1 MNYFLVLFEIKQ
13 LDIVPVIMIM
23 YLLANDVISYLYLY
37 FIASYLC
44 DKLFP
49 VAPSYDYFFSST
61 RQ

>member
-49 VAPSYDYFFSST
+49 VAPK
-61 RQ
+61 